1 MLLQWHW
8 FKNGIVMIQHFVSSE
23 NSELAAKSMKLR
35 KKRKV
40 ERKCQLFTW
49 FFLAQ
54 MLPSLD
60 IDFSQNEKEQS
71 GDNSSDRRCLKL
83 LLDVVIKMSHLYF
96 FSFILTVIL
105 LALPIFSSFFS
116 HSDEMSLTH
125 LSSSSSWDIF
135 ALSKMSEAPTS
146 REKNVLFNYSV

>member
-23 NSELAAKSMKLR
+23 NSDSAAKSMKLR

-60 IDFSQNEKEQS
+60 IDFSQSEKEQS

-83 LLDVVIKMSHLYF
+83 LLDVVITMSHLDFLFVHFDSHITCFTNFLLF
-96 FSFILTVIL
+96 FLSLWWNVVDTFI
-105 LALPIFSSFFS
+105 FFKFVRHFRFIKNVRS
-116 HSDEMSLTH
+116 SDEQRKKCS
-125 LSSSSSWDIF
+125 I
-135 ALSKMSEAPTS
+135 
-146 REKNVLFNYSV
+146 

>member
-23 NSELAAKSMKLR
+23 NSGLAAKSMKLR

-60 IDFSQNEKEQS
+60 IDFSLNEKEQS

-83 LLDVVIKMSHLYF
+83 LLDVVIKMSHLDFFAYF
-96 FSFILTVIL
+96 DSHITCFTNFLLFFLSLWWNVVDTFI
-105 LALPIFSSFFS
+105 FFKFVRHFRFIKNVQS
-116 HSDEMSLTH
+116 SDEQRKKCS
-125 LSSSSSWDIF
+125 I
-135 ALSKMSEAPTS
+135 
-146 REKNVLFNYSV
+146 